1 LTTRSLLELSSSVEA
16 STLEELLCILLES
29 RSDALREIVRSVC
42 TWPRGHDFTDA
53 VVGELSH
60 TARAELVLARSRTM
74 LIDHQEDL
82 TSPVLDDA
90 LASGRAASA
99 MVAYELA
106 ENPSE
111 VDWTSTAAE
120 RALQEVRRA
129 VSPPSSSGIGAQYQR
144 RHTRRPSA
152 GPTIPGRRAA
162 FGESPGSGTCLPRIL
177 GHPLATTSQP
187 LMSPPLTAQRPPQ
200 KSLTVTQGDES
211 AAAAAAEAAAR
222 EAEAAAATA
231 AAHPEDGF

>member
-1 LTTRSLLELSSSVEA
+1 MFGESAVSSVVCTLREAAQRYGGEFDDALAARTLSSVEA

-29 RSDALREIVRSVC
+29 RSDALREILRSVC
-42 TWPRGHDFTDA
+42 TWPRGHNFTDA

-111 VDWTSTAAE
+111 VDWRSCTICYGDMAVLS
-120 RALQEVRRA
+120 RSCALEPVATDRLA
-129 VSPPSSSGIGAQYQR
+129 
-144 RHTRRPSA
+144 RH
-152 GPTIPGRRAA
+152 
-162 FGESPGSGTCLPRIL
+162 
-177 GHPLATTSQP
+177 
-187 LMSPPLTAQRPPQ
+187 
-200 KSLTVTQGDES
+200 S
-211 AAAAAAEAAAR
+211 AASSTLPFDA
-222 EAEAAAATA
+222 
-231 AAHPEDGF
+231 PS

>member
-1 LTTRSLLELSSSVEA
+1 MTTRSLLELSSSVEA

-99 MVAYELA
+99 MVA
-106 ENPSE
+106 
-111 VDWTSTAAE
+111 
-120 RALQEVRRA
+120 
-129 VSPPSSSGIGAQYQR
+129 
-144 RHTRRPSA
+144 
-152 GPTIPGRRAA
+152 
-162 FGESPGSGTCLPRIL
+162 
-177 GHPLATTSQP
+177 
-187 LMSPPLTAQRPPQ
+187 
-200 KSLTVTQGDES
+200 
-211 AAAAAAEAAAR
+211 
-222 EAEAAAATA
+222 
-231 AAHPEDGF
+231 